1 MRLSHSS
8 VCLYLFHHAADMP
21 SPPKFLQTVTSL
33 PLLTVAGALL
43 LFPSFYW
50 EAGAAHP
57 GGHRHQTW

>member
-1 MRLSHSS
+1 MARTAVSL
-8 VCLYLFHHAADMP
+8 P
-21 SPPKFLQTVTSL
+21 QPFLVMLLTCPVHRNFSNATSL